1 MHDVRIADPE
11 VRGTGAYSPP
21 SREQALATVR
31 RELAEATSEE
41 RRVEL
46 REVLAAI
53 ERESGRCR

>member
-1 MHDVRIADPE
+1 MHVFEFPDPE

-21 SREQALATVR
+21 AREQALATVR

-46 REVLAAI
+46 REVLAAL
-53 ERESGRCR
+53 EQEQDTCL